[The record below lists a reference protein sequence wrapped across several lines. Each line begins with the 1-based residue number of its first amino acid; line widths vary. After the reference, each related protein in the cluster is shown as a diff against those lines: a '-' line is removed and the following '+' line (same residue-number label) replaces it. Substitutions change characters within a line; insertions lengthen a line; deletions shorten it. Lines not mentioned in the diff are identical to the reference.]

1 MIKEF
6 IFTLGLPGCGKTTY
20 LQEHYN
26 NVFSFADW
34 HNYVTMNQ
42 GAEDG
47 SLQFGKYCQNLL
59 GSYDF
64 GNKKQNVIQIAADE
78 LKPFINGYSDE
89 HPEHVHEDSV
99 DLARNLIHN
108 LASQNSFNGDVVM
121 DGGAINNHYT
131 SDIIK
136 FIKENCPDVKITCI
150 FFDTPIN
157 VCIERVNKRQ
167 RKVPVDNIYEKNM
180 KITACVNKY
189 KKVVN
194 EFIRVDYYTNKYLLL
209 DMDGTIAAY
218 SKVKRDDKGN
228 ADFINGELFR
238 HLTPVQWVID
248 FVKQHYDMK
257 NVFIVTACPNIFAW
271 QEKNEWLDE
280 HFPEIPA
287 ENRFFCGNKDY
298 KDVFVKHLAIK
309 KKWKINDVVLVDD
322 YHKTIEDCTR
332 QNINCLHPSN
342 IFALADKYAI
352 FSK

>member
-6 IFTLGLPGCGKTTY
+6 IFTLGLPGCGKSTY
-20 LQEHYN
+20 LNEKYN

-47 SLQFGKYCQNLL
+47 NLQFGTYCQQLL
-59 GSYDF
+59 DSCEQTER
-64 GNKKQNVIQIAADE
+64 QNVIQIAADD
-78 LKPFINGYSDE
+78 LKPFINGYTDE
-89 HPEHVHEDSV
+89 HPEVVHEDSV
-99 DLARNLIHN
+99 ELARNLILN
-108 LASQNSFNGDVVM
+108 LSTQQSFNGTVVM

-131 SDIIK
+131 MDIITWV
-136 FIKENCPDVKITCI
+136 KENSKGVKVTCI

-157 VCIERVNKRQ
+157 ICIERVNKRQ
-167 RKVPVDNIYEKNM
+167 RKVPIDNIYEKNM

-189 KKVVN
+189 KKVVDD
-194 EFIRVDYYTNKYLLL
+194 FIRVDYYTNKYILL

-228 ADFINGELFR
+228 ADFVNGELFR

-248 FVKQHYDMK
+248 FVKEHYSPQ

-280 HFPEIPA
+280 YFPEIPTA
-287 ENRFFCGNKDY
+287 NRFFCGNKDY

-309 KKWKINDVVLVDD
+309 KKWKQNDIVLIDD

-332 QNINCLHPSN
+332 QGINCLHPSN
-342 IFALADKYAI
+342 ISALADKYAI